1 MHDSALLD
9 SCATLGRLCELAAQ
23 PGTTGP
29 DEGCP
34 CTR

>member
-9 SCATLGRLCELAAQ
+9 SCDTLGRLCELAAQ
-23 PGTTGP
+23 PGATDP